1 MSTVTATQD
10 ARAERRTQ
18 YHEADVVVVGAG
30 VFGCAMAYAFAQ
42 QNRSV
47 LLLERWLKQPD
58 RIVGELM
65 QPGGLEALHKLGL
78 EHCTEG
84 IDAATTHGFNVI
96 YHGEQVVI
104 PYPKTKGWSAG
115 IDDPAAKDG
124 KPFGRAF
131 HHGRFIQK
139 LRDTCQAH
147 PKITVIESEAIK
159 TIKGEN
165 STEVLGVE
173 ARTVNPATGEKEP
186 DFFFGNLTV
195 IADGYASIF
204 RKDYLMNSPMVRSK
218 FYALE
223 LLNADL
229 PQPGY
234 GHVMLGTASP
244 VLCYQIGSNETR
256 ALIDVPINC
265 PGATPAKGGVRG
277 YISNEVI
284 PSLPKSVQPA
294 FKAAM
299 AKDTKIP
306 KSMPNNWLPPSKQET
321 SGVIV
326 VGDAMNMRHPLTGGG
341 MTVALADVVLIRDL
355 LADVKDLKDKSEV
368 LRQMDLFYWERK
380 HLSSII
386 NVLAIAL
393 YSLFAADDANLMKLQ
408 RGCFAYFKKGMTEEP
423 VALMGGL
430 IKRPFLLAYHFFS
443 VAMLAIWL
451 DAKDTGLWKLPII
464 LFNALSLLWTACR
477 VFVPVMWKEAL

>member
-1 MSTVTATQD
+1 MTATRD
-10 ARAERRTQ
+10 ARAERRQQ

-30 VFGCAMAYAFAQ
+30 VFGCAMAYALAK

-47 LLLERWLKQPD
+47 LLLERWMKQPD

-65 QPGGLEALHKLGL
+65 QPGGLEALAKLGL
-78 EHCTEG
+78 QDCTQG

-96 YHGEQVVI
+96 WHGKEVVI
-104 PYPKTKGWSAG
+104 PYPKTEGWTAG
-115 IDDPAAKDG
+115 FEDPAAKDG
-124 KPFGRAF
+124 RPFGRAF

-139 LRDTCQAH
+139 LREACLAE
-147 PKITVIESEAIK
+147 PNITVVESEAIK

-165 STEVLGVE
+165 STAVLGVE

-186 DFFFGNLTV
+186 DFFFGQLTV
-195 IADGYASIF
+195 VADGYASIF
-204 RKDYLMNSPMVRSK
+204 RKEYLMNTPMVRSK

-234 GHVMLGTASP
+234 GHVILGSSSP

-256 ALIDVPINC
+256 ALVDVPINC

-277 YISNEVI
+277 YIANEII
-284 PSLPKSVQPA
+284 PGLPASVQPA
-294 FKAAM
+294 FKAAL
-299 AKDTKIP
+299 ARDNRIP
-306 KSMPNNWLPPSKQET
+306 KSMPNNWLPPSKQAT
-321 SGVIV
+321 SGIIV

-355 LADVKDLKDKSEV
+355 LAPIENLGDTSEV
-368 LRQMDLFYWERK
+368 LRQMDIFYWERK
-380 HLSSII
+380 HLTSII

-393 YSLFAADDANLMKLQ
+393 YALFAAGDANLVKLQ
-408 RGCFAYFKKGMTEEP
+408 RGCFAYFEKGITDEP
-423 VALMGGL
+423 VGLMGGL
-430 IKRPFLLAYHFFS
+430 IRRPLLLAYHFFS
-443 VAMLAIWL
+443 VAMLAIWI
-451 DAKDTGLWKLPII
+451 DAKDTGLWKVPVIMW
-464 LFNALSLLWTACR
+464 NAISILWTACV
-477 VFVPVMWKEAL
+477 VFLPVMWKEAL